1 MQRCSRLFLLSS
13 VLLASSA
20 AAQAPATAS
29 APCAT
34 PAHHQFDFWVG
45 EWDVR
50 KPDGTRAGQ
59 SRIEPILEA
68 CVIFENWTGATGF
81 AGKSFNLYNAASDR
95 WEQFWVDQ
103 SGARLHLHG
112 GLEGERMVLS
122 GLREKTDAQTG
133 PAQRERI
140 SWTPNADG
148 SVRQLWETSSD
159 DGRTWTTSFDGL
171 YRRAPA
177 K

>member
-1 MQRCSRLFLLSS
+1 MQRFSRLFLFSG
-13 VLLASSA
+13 VFMVSSA
-20 AAQAPATAS
+20 AAQAPAAAP

-34 PAHHQFDFWVG
+34 PAHRQFDFWFG
-45 EWDVR
+45 ECDVHKR
-50 KPDGTRAGQ
+50 DGNKALQIRVE
-59 SRIEPILEA
+59 RILEA

-81 AGKSFNLYNAASDR
+81 AGKSFNLYNATTGR

-103 SGARLHLHG
+103 SGVRLHLQG
-112 GLEGERMVLS
+112 GLEGERMVLA
-122 GLREKTDAQTG
+122 GTREKTEPSTG

-148 SVRQLWETSSD
+148 SVRQLWETSKD
-159 DGRTWTTSFDGL
+159 DGQTWTTSFDGL
-171 YRRAPA
+171 YRRAG

>member
-1 MQRCSRLFLLSS
+1 MQRFSRQFVLAS
-13 VLLASSA
+13 VFMASSA
-20 AAQAPATAS
+20 AAQVPAAAP

-34 PAHHQFDFWVG
+34 PAHRQFDFWVG
-45 EWDVR
+45 EWEVS
-50 KPDGTRAGQ
+50 KPDGTPAGR
-59 SRIEPILEA
+59 SRIERILEA
-68 CVIFENWTGATGF
+68 CVISENWTGATGF
-81 AGKSFNLYNAASDR
+81 AGRSFNLYNAASGR

-103 SGARLHLHG
+103 SGARLHLQG
-112 GLEGERMVLS
+112 GLEGERMVLA
-122 GLREKTDAQTG
+122 GTREATDAQTG

-148 SVRQLWETSSD
+148 SVRQLWETSKD

-177 K
+177 P

>member
-1 MQRCSRLFLLSS
+1 MQRFSRLFLVPSMFM
-13 VLLASSA
+13 VSSA
-20 AAQAPATAS
+20 AAQAPAAAP

-34 PAHHQFDFWVG
+34 PAHRQFDFWVG
-45 EWDVR
+45 EWDVHKR
-50 KPDGTRAGQ
+50 DGTKAGQ
-59 SRIEPILEA
+59 SRVERILEA

-81 AGKSFNLYNAASDR
+81 AGKSFNLYNATTGR

-103 SGARLHLHG
+103 SGVRLHLQG
-112 GLEGERMVLS
+112 GLEGERMVLA
-122 GLREKTDAQTG
+122 GTREKTDPSTG

-148 SVRQLWETSSD
+148 SVRQLWETSKD
-159 DGRTWTTSFDGL
+159 DGQTWTTSFDGL
-171 YRRAPA
+171 YRRAG

>member
-1 MQRCSRLFLLSS
+1 MQRFSRLFLLAS
-13 VLLASSA
+13 VLMTPLAVAQVPA
-20 AAQAPATAS
+20 AAPP
-29 APCAT
+29 PCAT
-34 PAHHQFDFWVG
+34 PAHRQFDFWVG

-50 KPDGTRAGQ
+50 KPDGTKAGQ
-59 SRIEPILEA
+59 SRVERILEA

-81 AGKSFNLYNAASDR
+81 AGKSFNLYNATTGR

-103 SGARLHLHG
+103 SGVRLHLQG
-112 GLEGERMVLS
+112 GLEGERMVLA
-122 GLREKTDAQTG
+122 GTRETTDVQTG

-148 SVRQLWETSSD
+148 SVRQLWETSKD

-171 YRRAPA
+171 YRRMPA